1 MQMFGQISLNRAL
14 VLAAAIVVVFTFS
27 SCGKPSSQQT
37 QQAYQAQGTKIESFI
52 NPHDSRADSLVLAA
66 YREADYQHLL
76 AVIDS
81 LSAAGELNELRA
93 EVYRAILY
101 AEMQDTK
108 HAIASLRRAI
118 EVKKPSGKDYF
129 LMVYLKTLY
138 AELQQLQGNSE
149 GALRTALALA
159 EQMRNDGYEDHEVCH
174 RLYSVLGELQLNLNH
189 PDEAADYFEHVYAIL
204 KTSIR
209 NDSTGSHLMRA
220 VETLNNVTSTY
231 LSGRQWDEAELW
243 LNRLDSVFTLY
254 QTTSYAADYPAYI
267 DGYRAYVDMSH
278 ATIAEQRGMKDE
290 AQKYYDDFLT
300 TDYSKTDDGR
310 LLGCKYL
317 MLSQRYAEA
326 ADNFTVADR
335 YMHGYE
341 YESNLQG
348 IGNVL
353 MPKLRANYYAG
364 RKDSA
369 LRVAMQI
376 AEQYDTALV
385 RQRRDASAEMATIYD
400 VEGKERMIAEREAKI
415 LQQRLIG
422 VTILLVALVIFFAIY
437 TWVRNR
443 MTKMKAKQD
452 RMEGELSAAREIQMS
467 MVPSSFPRREG
478 LDMYAKMTPAKEV
491 GGDLYGYQLQGDKLY
506 FCVGDVSGKGA
517 PASLFMAQVTRL
529 FRTLATQNLMPAD
542 ICSRINDAM
551 SGEDNEKCMF
561 VTFFLGLLDL
571 RTGHLDYCNAG
582 HNPPVIDIGNSR
594 CDFLEVNRNVPIG
607 LMPGMPYEGGEISS
621 IKGRPLLIYTD
632 GLNEAENKE
641 RQLFG
646 DDRILEILCK
656 TDAHD
661 ARQLI
666 ESITAEVEKH
676 RDGAEPNDDLTMMV
690 ISLK

>member
-1 MQMFGQISLNRAL
+1 MKSRNW
-14 VLAAAIVVVFTFS
+14 VLATIIAVLPVFS
-27 SCGKPSSQQT
+27 GCRKQQT
-37 QQAYQAQGTKIESFI
+37 HQEYQSHGAKHVKGNKMESFLDFQ
-52 NPHDSRADSLVLAA
+52 DSRADSLVLAT
-66 YREADYQHLL
+66 YREGDHKRVL

-81 LSAAGELNELRA
+81 LSAAGELNEFRT
-93 EVYRAILY
+93 EGYRATIY
-101 AEMQDTK
+101 KEMNDTK
-108 HAIASLRRAI
+108 NSIASLRRAI

-138 AELQQLQGNSE
+138 AEQQQMQGNSE
-149 GALRTALALA
+149 GALRTALPLV
-159 EQMRNDGYEDHEVCH
+159 EQMQKDGYEDHEVCQ
-174 RLYSVLGELQLNLNH
+174 RLYSVLGDLQLNLDH
-189 PDEAADYFEHVYAIL
+189 PDEASKYFGRLYDIL
-204 KTSIR
+204 KKSIR
-209 NDSTGSHLMRA
+209 NDSTGNHLMEA

-231 LSGRQWDEAELW
+231 LGGRQWDEAELW

-254 QTTSYAADYPAYI
+254 KATPYAADYPSYI
-267 DGYRAYVDMSH
+267 DWYRACVDMSH
-278 ATIAEQRGMKDE
+278 TMIAEVRGMKDE
-290 AQKYYDDFLT
+290 AQQYYEDYQA
-300 TDYSKTDDGR
+300 TDYSKTGEGR
-310 LLGCKYL
+310 LIGCNYL

-326 ADNFTVADR
+326 ADNFTLTDQYLHA
-335 YMHGYE
+335 HE
-341 YESNLQG
+341 YEPNLQV

-385 RQRRDASAEMATIYD
+385 RQRRDATAEMATIYD

-415 LQQRLIG
+415 SQQRLIG

-443 MTKMKAKQD
+443 MAKMKAKQE
-452 RMEGELSAAREIQMS
+452 RIEGELGVARDIQMS
-467 MVPSSFPRREG
+467 MIPSAFPRHEG

-491 GGDLYGYQLQGDKLY
+491 GGDLYGYQLQGDRLY
-506 FCVGDVSGKGA
+506 FCLGDVSGKGV

-571 RTGHLDYCNAG
+571 RTGHLDFCNGG

-632 GLNEAENKE
+632 GLNEAENKD
-641 RQLFG
+641 RQLLG
-646 DDRILEILCK
+646 DDRLLEILRK
-656 TDAHD
+656 TDYHD
-661 ARQLI
+661 PRQLI
-666 ESITAEVEKH
+666 ESLTAEVEKH

-690 ISLK
+690 ICLK